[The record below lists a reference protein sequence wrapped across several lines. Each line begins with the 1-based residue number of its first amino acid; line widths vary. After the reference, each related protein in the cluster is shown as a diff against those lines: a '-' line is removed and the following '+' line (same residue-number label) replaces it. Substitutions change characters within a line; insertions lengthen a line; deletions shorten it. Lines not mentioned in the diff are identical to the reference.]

1 MRNQKHVAHALLR
14 AAPRLFGAPGF
25 RLALPILLFAAAAYA
40 QTPCDQLKSLNI
52 PEATFTTI
60 ETVAA
65 GPYKAPAQNAD
76 GGGVAPGGA
85 GRGAP
90 APAGRGGQPTLM
102 LPAYCRV
109 AATLKP
115 SSDSDIKMEV
125 WLPADNWNGK
135 IQVVGNGGWAG
146 VISYAAMAQAV
157 KEGYASASTD
167 TGHEG
172 GNGMFALGH
181 PEKIVDF
188 GYRAVHDTV
197 TTSKAVVAAYYGK
210 GPKYSYWNGCSTG
223 GRQALVEVT
232 RYPDDFDGVVA
243 GAPANPHIHL
253 HASSTERAIEE
264 MHDPEG
270 ALSQAQLEML
280 HKAVLDKCDALDGV
294 KDGLVSDPH
303 KCKFDPSVLLCKN
316 GASDNCLTAPQVQL
330 TKIVYGDIKTKKGEI
345 VWTGYEPGGELQ
357 YAQLRNI
364 PTQPGL
370 GLDSI
375 RILGYQN
382 ADWDWHNYDLDRDLA
397 LADEKAGFID
407 AHTYDLSAFKAHG
420 GKLLLYHGWADQ
432 GIPPGNTINFYNG
445 VLAKM
450 GSKQD
455 DWVRLF
461 MVPGMMHCQGGDGPD
476 QFNKM
481 GVVERWRE
489 SGVAPKEIVAS
500 HVSGGTVDRTRPLC
514 PYPQVAVYKG
524 TGSNNDASN
533 FVCKLP

>member
-1 MRNQKHVAHALLR
+1 MTAVIRTL
-14 AAPRLFGAPGF
+14 
-25 RLALPILLFAAAAYA
+25 RLAAVLAASAALSYA
-40 QTPCDQLKSLNI
+40 QSSCDRLKSLSLSD
-52 PEATFTTI
+52 ATFSPSATFSVV
-60 ETVAA
+60 ETVPA
-65 GPYKAPAQNAD
+65 GPFHQT
-76 GGGVAPGGA
+76 
-85 GRGAP
+85 
-90 APAGRGGQPTLM
+90 GRGGGGASLM

-115 SSDSDIKMEV
+115 SADSDIKMEV
-125 WLPADNWNGK
+125 WMPAENWNGK
-135 IQVVGNGGWAG
+135 IEVVGNGGWAG
-146 VISYAAMAQAV
+146 VISYPAMAQAL
-157 KEGYASASTD
+157 KDGYATASTD

-197 TTSKAVVAAYYGK
+197 VRSKAIVAAYYGK

-232 RYPDDFDGVVA
+232 RYPDDFDAVAA

-253 HASSTERAIEE
+253 HASSVERAMEA
-264 MHDPEG
+264 MKDPGG
-270 ALSQAQLEML
+270 ALSPAKIQTLHNAVMAQ
-280 HKAVLDKCDALDGV
+280 CDARDGL
-294 KDGLVSDPH
+294 KDGLIGDPQ
-303 KCKFDPSVLLCKN
+303 KCHFDPAVLLCK
-316 GASDNCLTAPQVQL
+316 GADADTCLTAPQVQL
-330 TKIVYGDIKTKKGEI
+330 AKIVYADVKTSKGEI
-345 VWTGYEPGGELQ
+345 VWTGFEPGGELQ
-357 YAQLRNI
+357 YASLRNI
-364 PTQPGL
+364 PKQPGG

-382 ADWDWHNYDLDRDLA
+382 ADWDWRTFDLDRDLA

-407 AHTYDLSAFKAHG
+407 AHTFDLSAFKAHG

-432 GIPPGNTINFYNG
+432 LIPPGNTIDFYNG
-445 VLAKM
+445 VLNKM
-450 GSKQD
+450 GPKQD
-455 DWVRLF
+455 SWLRLY
-461 MVPGMMHCQGGDGPD
+461 MVPGMMHCQGGEGPD

-481 GVVERWRE
+481 GVIERWRE

-500 HVSGGTVDRTRPLC
+500 HVTAGAVDRTRPLC

-533 FVCKLP
+533 FVCKVP